1 MIRALKDYFVAT
13 VLERTLHWGGICFKW
28 GVSIA
33 SSCKYVYKTLCFIC
47 KCTCRWPPQT
57 WRMMSRI
64 STRNRPLRKNMID
77 LNWSMFIQ
85 LCRDAA
91 SKIALPRFR
100 HHQSLIFPAH
110 FRCRI
115 FAVFMILRF
124 FEVFLLVLAAAGR
137 AQRWCDE
144 GFDWPTRLPTDD
156 AGKHWW
162 RDDSGSLWATIEPA
176 WWMSENV

>member
-1 MIRALKDYFVAT
+1 VIRALKDYFVAT

-91 SKIALPRFR
+91 SKIALPRFH

-110 FRCRI
+110 FRCLHDPE
-115 FAVFMILRF
+115 VLRS
-124 FEVFLLVLAAAGR
+124 LLAGSCSC
-137 AQRWCDE
+137 WKGPE
-144 GFDWPTRLPTDD
+144 MM
-156 AGKHWW
+156 WW
-162 RDDSGSLWATIEPA
+162 RLWLAD
-176 WWMSENV
+176 

>member
-77 LNWSMFIQ
+77 LCLSSCAVTQHQNQRCQGFTVTNRWSFQ
-85 LCRDAA
+85 
-91 SKIALPRFR
+91 
-100 HHQSLIFPAH
+100 
-110 FRCRI
+110 RI

-162 RDDSGSLWATIEPA
+162 RDDSGSLWATIVLA